1 MGYRIVIDMAA
12 APAAEAR
19 LWALVGQRGIEIL
32 AASFNRNRLDKSIH
46 ATLEVDADLIGARRL
61 MRQLERHH
69 DILRMSLDAG
79 SSTDVKGVGESRPLL
94 PARRLHIPVRRGA
107 CV

>member
-19 LWALVGQRGIEIL
+19 LWALVNQRGIEVL
-32 AASFNRNRLDKSIH
+32 QASFLRNRLDKRIH
-46 ATLEVDADLIGARRL
+46 ATLEVDVDLIGTRRL
-61 MRQLERHH
+61 MRQLGRHH
-69 DILRMSLDAG
+69 DILRMSLDAEH
-79 SSTDVKGVGESRPLL
+79 SVDLLDSGESKPTL
-94 PARRLHIPVRRGA
+94 PARRLRIPVRKGA

>member
-19 LWALVGQRGIEIL
+19 LWALVSQRGIEVS
-32 AASFNRNRLDKSIH
+32 AASFTRNSQDRRVHAILD
-46 ATLEVDADLIGARRL
+46 VDLDLSGAHRL
-61 MRQLERHH
+61 MRQLGHHH
-69 DILRMSLDAG
+69 DILRMSLDAHH
-79 SSTDVKGVGESRPLL
+79 SPDGVEAEALRPLL
-94 PARRLHIPVRRGA
+94 PARRLRIRVRRGA